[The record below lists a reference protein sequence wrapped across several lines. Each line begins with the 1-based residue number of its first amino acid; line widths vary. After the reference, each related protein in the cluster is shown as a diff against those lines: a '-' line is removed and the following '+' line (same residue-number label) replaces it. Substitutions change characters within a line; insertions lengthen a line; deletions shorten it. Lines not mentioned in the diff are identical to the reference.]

1 MSEKKKMVILTGPT
15 AAGKTGLSLKL
26 AREIDAEIVSADSV
40 QVYRDMNIG
49 SAKITHEEMHGIP
62 HHLIDVLDPTKDM
75 NAALFKELALKCCE
89 DIWSRGR
96 IPLITGGTGFYIQA
110 LLYDVDFGEEKGDE
124 EYRSFLEELYG
135 SKGADALYDL
145 LKEEDPDAAE
155 SIHKNNVK
163 RVMRALMFKHDQ
175 GRMISEHNE
184 RERAKESPYNFA
196 YFVLDMDREKLYQRI
211 DLRVDQ
217 MMEQGLFEEV
227 KGLIERYGLDR
238 SSVSMQALGYK
249 EFFGV
254 FDGEYDIDEA
264 VRIIKRDTRHF
275 AKRQLTWFRRERDV
289 IRVDKDQL
297 PAEDEQLG
305 FIKDILREKEI
316 IK

>member
-15 AAGKTGLSLKL
+15 ASGKTGLSLKL

-49 SAKITHEEMHGIP
+49 SAKITHEEMQDIP
-62 HHLIDVLDPTKDM
+62 HHLIDVLDPTEDM

-145 LKEEDPDAAE
+145 LKEEDPGAAE

-254 FDGEYDIDEA
+254 FEGEYDLDEA

-305 FIKDILREKEI
+305 FIKDILREKGI